1 MIKIENLKLEFPQRF
16 KLCID
21 KLWVEEGSTLAI
33 LGPNGAGKSTL
44 LSIIALFQKP
54 ATGLIEI
61 SGENILA
68 LRNQLRF
75 RRKLSFVFPEA
86 YLLNETV
93 YKNVALPLRLRGI
106 RNTNKVDEMLELF
119 KISQLREYKTSTLSQ
134 GQLHRVSLARAFVTE
149 PKLLLLDEPF
159 LSLDQRYK
167 ESLST
172 ELRIILKQNKT
183 TTLFVTQDHSEALSL
198 ADELAVMK
206 DGRIM
211 QQGEPQEIFLKPS
224 SKEVA
229 DFIGIET
236 LLEGKIIKK
245 EDNLCF
251 IKVQDKFLEAVSEYN
266 VGDNVFVCIR
276 PEDVTISPQ
285 IDVQFGLSSARN
297 YFKAKIINIEGWG
310 LRYKIILD
318 CGFNPEGIGLPIH
331 FKKGP
336 NLVVSVTKQ
345 SIEILNLK
353 IGKETMVFFKAT
365 AIHLI
370 RR

>member
-1 MIKIENLKLEFPQRF
+1 MMKIENLKLEFPQRF

-21 KLWVEEGSTLAI
+21 KLWAEEGRTLAI
-33 LGPNGAGKSTL
+33 IGPNGAGKSTL
-44 LSIIALFQKP
+44 LSVIALFQKS
-54 ATGLIEI
+54 AAGIIEI
-61 SGENILA
+61 FGENILT
-68 LRNQLRF
+68 LRDQVCF
-75 RRKLSFVFPEA
+75 RRKLSVVFPEA

-93 YKNVALPLRLRGI
+93 YKNVALPLWLRGI

-119 KISQLREYKTSTLSQ
+119 KISQLKGYNISTLSQ

-167 ESLST
+167 ESLIT
-172 ELRIILKQNKT
+172 ELRSILKKNKA
-183 TTLFVTQDHSEALSL
+183 TTLFVTQSHSEALSL
-198 ADELAVMK
+198 ADKLAVMK
-206 DGRIM
+206 DGSII
-211 QQGEPQEIFLKPS
+211 QQGEPQEIFLKPG

-236 LLEGKIIKK
+236 VLEGEIIKK

-266 VGDNVFVCIR
+266 TGDDVFVCIR

-285 IDVQFGLSSARN
+285 SGAQYGLSSARN
-297 YFKAKIINIEGWG
+297 HFKAKIVTIEGWG
-310 LRYKIILD
+310 LRHKIILD
-318 CGFNPEGIGLPIH
+318 CGFNLA
-331 FKKGP
+331 
-336 NLVVSVTKQ
+336 VSVTRQ
-345 SIEILNLK
+345 SIEGLDLR
-353 IGKETMVFFKAT
+353 IGKEIVVFFKAT

-370 RR
+370 KR